1 MGNKSEKKI
10 LLNKEDNEK
19 MNSFFKLDSNFKKFE
34 ISNKL
39 HLIFLNFE
47 MN

>member
-1 MGNKSEKKI
+1 MGNKSEKKM

-19 MNSFFKLDSNFKKFE
+19 MNSFLKLDSNFKKFE

-39 HLIFLNFE
+39 HFNFF
-47 MN
+47 